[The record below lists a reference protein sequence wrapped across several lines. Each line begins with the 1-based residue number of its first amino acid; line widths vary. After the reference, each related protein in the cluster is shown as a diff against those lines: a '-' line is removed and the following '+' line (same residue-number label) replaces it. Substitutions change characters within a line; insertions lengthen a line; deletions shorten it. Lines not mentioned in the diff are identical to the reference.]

1 MTAYSTCARTG
12 CYNKVPY
19 ELYDA
24 VRHRYCR
31 KCEEELGEERLKDTS
46 DVVIK
51 VVKKKC

>member
-31 KCEEELGEERLKDTS
+31 KCEEELGERLKDAS